1 MLKAHLKACNDSWK
15 VDETYIKIK
24 KVWMYLY
31 RLAWP
36 PKKDRE
42 NPLMLNFFSSYFLQH
57 YPLRNRC
64 LYKDGFDRRSIVPPL
79 KNGEFGDS
87 FVEYA
92 LLLGNVKSAILL
104 KRKLS
109 SEASEQSFAFSPPFT

>member
-1 MLKAHLKACNDSWK
+1 MALGGF
-15 VDETYIKIK
+15 
-24 KVWMYLY
+24 
-31 RLAWP
+31 P
-36 PKKDRE
+36 PG
-42 NPLMLNFFSSYFLQH
+42 PLFAQGFFATL
-57 YPLRNRC
+57 P
-64 LYKDGFDRRSIVPPL
+64 SIVPPL